1 MKIQKAISSCSC
13 SNLLTAIYHAVLSP
27 KRCWEQVRCAPLSPT
42 ELLLTTALP
51 LNVAYLLVSRESLLH
66 SLSIVSIIV
75 GITVTTTVQLLA
87 ILLASWILRLLA
99 PLFRGEVTSTE
110 GLYLVVYPMIPI
122 WLALLLNRYSFGFT
136 LLIGAIGVSLYSL
149 YQGILT
155 LGDTPPKSVIQFFS
169 VVVACAVT
177 AWVMIIS
184 VHAGLAALR

>member
-1 MKIQKAISSCSC
+1 MKIQKAISSCRC
-13 SNLLTAIYHAVLSP
+13 SNLLTAVYHAVLSP
-27 KRCWEQVRCAPLSPT
+27 KRCWKQVRSAPLSPT
-42 ELLLTTALP
+42 ELILTTALP

-99 PLFRGEVTSTE
+99 PLFRGEVTSIE

-122 WLALLLNRYSFGFT
+122 WLALLLNRYSFGLT
-136 LLIGAIGVSLYSL
+136 LLICAIGVSLYSL

-155 LGDTPPKSVIQFFS
+155 LGDTPPKSVMQFFS

>member
-1 MKIQKAISSCSC
+1 MKLQKAISSCSC

-99 PLFRGEVTSTE
+99 PLFRGEVTSIE

-122 WLALLLNRYSFGFT
+122 WLALLLNRYFFGLT
-136 LLIGAIGVSLYSL
+136 LLICAIGVSLYSL

-155 LGDTPPKSVIQFFS
+155 LGDTPPKSVMQFFS